1 MPAYT
6 VFSAN
11 MQVVHVSLLHNVG
24 QNGADTITVKGGE
37 NKVTDLCNSLVVILH
52 LLLHL
57 LHLVHHLVEVEQ
69 LLTHLFLLSN
79 KASTTSATTDE
90 NLGALTQLC
99 NSELTLK
106 PYVAL

>member
-11 MQVVHVSLLHNVG
+11 MQVVHVSLLHNVE